1 MALPPTFLD
10 DLRTRLSLANVV
22 GRKVTWDMRRSN
34 QAKGDWW
41 APCPFHQEKTAS
53 FHVDDRKGFYYCF
66 GCHAKGDMV
75 SFVRETEN
83 VSFMEAVEILAREA
97 GMEMPARDPRAAERA
112 DRRQE
117 LSHVLEEAAGFYA
130 LQLRT
135 AAARNARDYLSGRGL
150 GEDVLARWQM
160 GLAPGGRDTVL
171 RHLADKG
178 IAAADVV
185 EAGLAIRPDDGGA
198 PYDRFRGRIM
208 FPIRDGRGRLISFG
222 GRSLDPAAPAKYLNG
237 PETLLFDKGRTLFN
251 LDRARGLAGKAGP
264 LVVAEGY
271 MDVIALHE
279 AGFAAVAP
287 LGTAVTEDQL
297 RLMWRVDDEPV
308 VALDGDDAGLRAALR
323 LVDLALPS
331 LEAGKGLRFALLPGG
346 TDPDDLIRAQGAGA
360 MRALI
365 ENAVPMVRL
374 LWQRETA
381 GRVFDSPER
390 RAALDR
396 SLGQTLA
403 RIRDPSIRAHYR
415 DALGELR
422 RNWLRPPRPRW
433 NRGVRQAPQTA
444 PLHVSLPGDE
454 GRLREAVIL
463 ATLIVNPAVAGE
475 FVHDL
480 EVMDCGGEGHSAL
493 RDAIV
498 ALAGEA
504 DLRGALAAKIG
515 EGALEPLF
523 AMGHVMLCPAVARPG
538 DDELARQTLQEEFG
552 KLRARRG
559 HSAAIEEAKADIAAM
574 PDEWLTHRLSEA
586 AAAVDV
592 TRPRETEDLREVDV
606 APNGLAIDREE
617 RELLDRLVEG
627 IEFRRKRGR

>member
-10 DLRTRLSLANVV
+10 DLRNRLSLANVV

-53 FHVDDRKGFYYCF
+53 FHVEDRKGFYYCF
-66 GCHAKGDMV
+66 GCHAKGDMI

-117 LSHVLEEAAGFYA
+117 LSDVLEAAAGFYA

-135 AAARNARDYLSGRGL
+135 AAARDARDYLARRGL
-150 GEDVLARWQM
+150 DEDVQGRWQM
-160 GLAPGGRDTVL
+160 GLAPAGRDTVL
-171 RHLADKG
+171 RHLAERG
-178 IAAADVV
+178 ITAADVV
-185 EAGLAIRPDDGGA
+185 EAGLAIRPEDGRA
-198 PYDRFRGRIM
+198 PYDRFRDRIM
-208 FPIRDGRGRLISFG
+208 IPIRDGRGRIISFG
-222 GRSLDPAAPAKYLNG
+222 GRALDPAARAKYLNG
-237 PETLLFDKGRTLFN
+237 PETILFDKGRTLFN
-251 LDRARGLAGKAGP
+251 LDRARAFAGKAGP
-264 LVVAEGY
+264 LIVAEGY

-308 VALDGDDAGLRAALR
+308 VALDGDEAGLRAALR
-323 LVDLALPS
+323 LIDIALPS

-346 TDPDDLIRAQGAGA
+346 MDPDDLIRAQGTGA
-360 MRALI
+360 MRALV
-365 ENAVPMVRL
+365 ESAAPMVRL

-390 RAALDR
+390 RAALDL
-396 SLGQTLA
+396 SLGQMLA

-415 DALGELR
+415 DALRELR
-422 RNWLRPPRPRW
+422 QTWLRPPRRRW
-433 NRGVRQAPQTA
+433 SSDSPSRPPAA
-444 PLHVSLPGDE
+444 PLHVSLPGNEDH
-454 GRLREAVIL
+454 LREAVIL
-463 ATLIVNPAVAGE
+463 AAFILNPAVSSE
-475 FVHDL
+475 FIDDL
-480 EVMDCGGEGHSAL
+480 EMMDCRAEGHAAV
-493 RDAIV
+493 RDALLTLV
-498 ALAGEA
+498 GEA
-504 DLRGALAAKIG
+504 DLRGAVAAKIG
-515 EGALEPLF
+515 DGALEPLF
-523 AMGHVMLCPAVARPG
+523 ATGHVMLCPAVARPG

-559 HSAAIEEAKADIAAM
+559 HSAAIEEAKADISTMA
-574 PDEWLTHRLSEA
+574 DEWLTRRLSDA
-586 AAAVDV
+586 AAAIDV

-617 RELLDRLVEG
+617 RELLDRIVEG
-627 IEFRRKRGR
+627 IEFQRKRGR